1 MTTELS
7 VTLIYAHIILNF
19 VAAYFSYTIFRYN
32 RLSKAWLAVVIALVV
47 IGFNGIGE
55 LYIQLD
61 LFPSLSSEIQFIT
74 LAFLPFTF
82 SVLLVWGM
90 LSMKKNFD
98 HFEILEKKYSEK
110 AKSFSKKSR
119 KRKRKS

>member
-7 VTLIYAHIILNF
+7 ATLIYAHIILNF
-19 VAAYFSYTIFRYN
+19 VAAYFAYTIFRYN

-61 LFPSLSSEIQFIT
+61 LFPQLSGTIQFIT
-74 LAFLPFTF
+74 LALLPFTF

-110 AKSFSKKSR
+110 AKYFSKKSR

>member
-1 MTTELS
+1 MTSELS

-19 VAAYFSYTIFRYN
+19 VAAYFAYVIYKYN
-32 RLSKAWLAVVIALVV
+32 RLAKAWLAVVMALVV

-61 LFPSLSSEIQFIT
+61 LFPQLSGTIQFIT
-74 LAFLPFTF
+74 LALLPFTF

-90 LSMKKNFD
+90 LSMKKNFE
-98 HFEILEKKYSEK
+98 HFEILQMHSKRK
-110 AKSFSKKSR
+110 AKSFNRSR
-119 KRKRKS
+119 RKLKR